1 MSKIKIAISGI
12 GAVGGYYGGLL
23 AAHYQNSDEVD
34 IFFIARG
41 KNLQAIK
48 ENGLEIKKSFKT
60 LNTRPTLATDNPAD
74 IGPVDYLFIC
84 TKSYDLED
92 NIHHLSPVIG
102 PDTVIVPLLNGAD
115 ISEQIQK
122 IVPDAH
128 VWKGCTY
135 IGARLVSPGHVQK
148 FTLKD
153 RIIFGLNGKDKKR
166 QQELYKLLSTAR
178 IQCTNPDDI
187 DSEIWKKFFMIST
200 AATITS
206 FFNETIHEV
215 IEKHIDLFIA
225 LGYELQSVAE
235 AKGIKLPEDIVFS
248 SIKSQQMMPNGS
260 TTSMHTDFKRGG
272 NTEIETL
279 TGYVLREA
287 AALGLEVP
295 SYQFMYKGLTQF
307 PYPKTQTNLD

>member
-1 MSKIKIAISGI
+1 
-12 GAVGGYYGGLL
+12 
-23 AAHYQNSDEVD
+23 
-34 IFFIARG
+34 
-41 KNLQAIK
+41 
-48 ENGLEIKKSFKT
+48 
-60 LNTRPTLATDNPAD
+60 
-74 IGPVDYLFIC
+74 
-84 TKSYDLED
+84 
-92 NIHHLSPVIG
+92 
-102 PDTVIVPLLNGAD
+102 
-115 ISEQIQK
+115 
-122 IVPDAH
+122 
-128 VWKGCTY
+128 
-135 IGARLVSPGHVQK
+135 
-148 FTLKD
+148 
-153 RIIFGLNGKDKKR
+153 
-166 QQELYKLLSTAR
+166 
-178 IQCTNPDDI
+178 
-187 DSEIWKKFFMIST
+187 MIST

-225 LGYELQSVAE
+225 LGYELQSVAK
-235 AKGIKLPEDIVFS
+235 AKGIKLPEDIVLS